1 MIMVFSLAT
10 HNREHNGF
18 ITFRSTVVAH
28 RLAKTS

>member
-18 ITFRSTVVAH
+18 ITFRTTVVAY
-28 RLAKTS
+28 RTSSW